1 MIDLNKSLEFFNPE
15 LLRGYPVHIVG
26 CGAIGSHVAEVLARL
41 GVQNIHLHDD
51 DHVATHNIANQMF
64 TFKDVGKAKVDAVAE
79 MIEAINPGCEVHKH
93 EERIVAGQR
102 LSGYIILC
110 VDSIVPRQFILEANT
125 LNPST
130 KAIFDFRMGLTSGQ
144 FYLADSITRR
154 QQLAKTMEFTDEE
167 ANANTP
173 KSACNFELSVVYNI
187 KALIGVGVS
196 EMVKYWKGEDTHLT
210 TVIDLTQLCTI
221 IQI

>member
-1 MIDLNKSLEFFNPE
+1 MIDLNKSLEFFDPASLND
-15 LLRGYPVHIVG
+15 YPVNIIG

-41 GVQNIHLHDD
+41 GVQKIHLYDD

-64 TFKDVGKAKVDAVAE
+64 TFKDVGRAKVDAVAD
-79 MIEAINPGCEVHKH
+79 MIEAINPGCEVYKH
-93 EERIVAGQR
+93 EARITPGKT
-102 LSGYIILC
+102 LSGYIIMC
-110 VDSIVPRQFILEANT
+110 VDSIVPRQFVLETNA
-125 LNPST
+125 LNPSV

-144 FYLADSITRR
+144 FYLADSIARR
-154 QQLAKTMEFTDEE
+154 QQLAKTMQFTDEE

-187 KALIGVGVS
+187 KALVGVGVS
-196 EMVKYWKGEDTHLT
+196 EMVKYWKGEPTHLT
-210 TVIDLTQLCTI
+210 TVVDLTNVCNI